1 MNDEEEF
8 MVNFVIVSVELLSP
22 YYGGKEVLI
31 VRIKAVHI
39 WGINPFLASTLA
51 TPVLLSCQPA
61 VKAGRNMV
69 VFCVGF
75 RYQLQLQ
82 EHRF

>member
-39 WGINPFLASTLA
+39 
-51 TPVLLSCQPA
+51 
-61 VKAGRNMV
+61 
-69 VFCVGF
+69 
-75 RYQLQLQ
+75 
-82 EHRF
+82 